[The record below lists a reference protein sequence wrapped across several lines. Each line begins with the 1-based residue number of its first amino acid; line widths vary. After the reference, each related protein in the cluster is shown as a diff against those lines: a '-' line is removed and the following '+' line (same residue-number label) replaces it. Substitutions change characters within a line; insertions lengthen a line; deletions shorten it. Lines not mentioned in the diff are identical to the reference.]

1 MKIHLRFLFISL
13 FCWISGISGQSAVNL
28 STIIDTTAA
37 GLEIPVK
44 INILNDIRPDSI
56 KIFIASYEAFKNIPG
71 KIKISDLRSA
81 DFEIDDFGKWQ
92 GSVNTLIPGYRTVS
106 LNEIQIR
113 LWDEGRFIII
123 PLINNQ
129 EEIKT
134 DNNSVSEY
142 PAIFIRPTMNPED
155 SIKALAPVKDIIR
168 EDKSLSDHLSW
179 YHYALFIFIL
189 VLIGIFIFTKFRKRI
204 KKDFEDLKVP
214 VQKLPHT
221 EALEKLAMLASEKIW
236 LKGRVKEFHEQ
247 LTFILREYLEKK
259 YGFNALEQSTSE
271 IINSVELKISDKNQ
285 LITISDIL
293 QIADLIKF
301 AKASID
307 EDLNESFLNKTIDLV
322 NILQ

>member
-71 KIKISDLRSA
+71 KIKASDLRSA

-92 GSVNTLIPGYRTVS
+92 GSVNTLIPGDRTVS

-123 PLINNQ
+123 PLVNNQ
-129 EEIKT
+129 DEIET
-134 DNNSVSEY
+134 GGNSVSEF
-142 PAIFIRPTMNPED
+142 PVIFISPSINPND
-155 SIKALAPVKDIIR
+155 SIKALAPIKDIIR
-168 EDKSLSDHLSW
+168 EEKNLSDHLSW
-179 YHYALFIFIL
+179 YHYALLVYLL
-189 VLIGIFIFTKFRKRI
+189 VLISIFIYTKFKKRI
-204 KKDFEDLKVP
+204 KTDFKDINVP
-214 VQKLPHT
+214 VQKLPHI
-221 EALEKLAMLASEKIW
+221 EALEKLALLKNEKIW
-236 LKGRVKEFHEQ
+236 LNGRVKEFHEQ
-247 LTFILREYLEKK
+247 LTYILREYLEKK
-259 YGFNALEQSTSE
+259 YEFNALEQSTYE

-307 EDLNESFLNKTIDLV
+307 EDLNEKFLNKSIDLV
-322 NILQ
+322 SILQ